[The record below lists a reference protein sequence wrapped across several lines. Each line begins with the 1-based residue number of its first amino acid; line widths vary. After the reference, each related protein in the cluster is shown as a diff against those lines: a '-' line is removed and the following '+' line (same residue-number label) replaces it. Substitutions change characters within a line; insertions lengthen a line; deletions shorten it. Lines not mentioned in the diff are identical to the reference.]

1 MVRKHSGMSLL
12 QSDFS
17 RHSLVNPLGP
27 AELRVFIKPHARKT
41 SRSYLSPP
49 GVLYRAQTV
58 LEPDSV
64 GFPRDWLRKAKSS
77 DVASSIP
84 ECSSKFSKLSI
95 THTIWKRII
104 KVYIS
109 QYRII

>member
-27 AELRVFIKPHARKT
+27 EELRVFIKSHARKI
-41 SRSYLSPP
+41 SPSYVLPP

-58 LEPDSV
+58 LGPDSV
-64 GFPRDWLRKAKSS
+64 GFPRDWLGKAKSS

-84 ECSSKFSKLSI
+84 DCSSKFSKLSL
-95 THTIWKRII
+95 THTKWESINRK
-104 KVYIS
+104 YS
-109 QYRII
+109 